1 MAEAEHPKG
10 QGPQTAPPATAHA
23 APLTIRMHARDNV
36 AIVANDGGLAAGST
50 LPSGLVLRD
59 RVPQGHK
66 VALVALP
73 ADTPVLRYGIPIGYA
88 LKDIP
93 AGSWVHERLLKMP
106 EARALDHLPICTVK
120 PDPLPALDGYTFEG
134 FRNGDGSV
142 GTRNI
147 LAITQT
153 VQCVAGVTDFAVQ
166 RIKAELLP
174 RFPHVDDVV
183 ALAHAYGCGVAID
196 APGAEIPIRTLRHI
210 SLNPNFGGEV
220 MLVSLGCEKLQPE
233 RLMPPGTIAIVDERS
248 VADVGASADA
258 PLDVTCLQDDAH
270 VGFMSMVEAIMRQA
284 ELHLERLNARRRE
297 TVPAS
302 ELVVGVQCGGSDAF
316 SGVTA
321 NPAVGFCTDLLVRAG
336 ASVMFSETTE
346 VRDGIDQLTSRAST
360 PEVAAAMI
368 REMAWYDAYLQRGSV
383 DRSANTTPGNKKGGL
398 SNIVE
403 KAMGSIVKSGSS
415 PITGVLAPGD
425 KLRQKGLT
433 YAATPASDFICG
445 TLQLAAGMNLHVFT
459 TGRGTPYGLAEVP
472 VIKVAT
478 RSDLARRWHDL
489 MDVNAGTIADGSAS
503 IEDVGWELFRLM
515 LEVASSRK
523 KTWAEHWK
531 LHNAL
536 VLFNPAPVT

>member
-1 MAEAEHPKG
+1 MSTPT
-10 QGPQTAPPATAHA
+10 PLSISMHA
-23 APLTIRMHARDNV
+23 ADNV
-36 AIVANDGGLAAGST
+36 AIIANDGGLPAGTVLS
-50 LPSGLVLRD
+50 SGQVLVD
-59 RVPQGHK
+59 HVPQAHK
-66 VALVALP
+66 VALVDIP
-73 ADTPVLRYGIPIGYA
+73 EGGVIRRYNVVIGYA
-88 LKDIP
+88 LKPIP
-93 AGSWVHERLLKMP
+93 AGSWVHEKLLQMP
-106 EARALDHLPICTVK
+106 EARSLEGLPISTVK
-120 PDPLPALDGYTFEG
+120 PPVQEPLEGYTFQG
-134 FRNGDGSV
+134 YRNADGSV

-174 RFPHVDDVV
+174 KYPNVDDVV
-183 ALAHAYGCGVAID
+183 ALAHTYGCGVAID
-196 APGAEIPIRTLRHI
+196 APDAVIPIRTVRNL

-220 MLVSLGCEKLQPE
+220 MVVSLGCEKLQPD
-233 RLMPPGTIAIVDERS
+233 RLLPPGSFPIVDERE
-248 VADVGASADA
+248 SA
-258 PLDVTCLQDDAH
+258 LDVVCLQDEAH
-270 VGFMSMVEAIMRQA
+270 VGFMSMVDSILRQA
-284 ELHLERLNARRRE
+284 EQHLQRLNARRRE

-316 SGVTA
+316 SGFTA

-336 ASVMFSETTE
+336 ASVMFSEVTE

-360 PEVAAAMI
+360 PEVADAMI
-368 REMAWYDAYLQRGSV
+368 REMIWYDNYLNKGRV

-403 KAMGSIVKSGSS
+403 KAMGSIVKSGSA
-415 PITGVLAPGD
+415 PITGVLAPGE
-425 KLRQKGLT
+425 KLQQKGLT

-459 TGRGTPYGLAEVP
+459 TGRGTPYGLAACP

-478 RSDLARRWHDL
+478 RTDLARRWHDL
-489 MDVNAGTIADGSAS
+489 MDVNAGRIAEGGAT
-503 IEDVGWELFRLM
+503 IEDMGWELFQLM
-515 LEVASSRK
+515 LDVASGKK
-523 KTWAEHWK
+523 KTWAEQWK